1 MAQDY
6 PVDEARPRRRGRKLL
21 IGLFVL
27 LLLLAGLL
35 VVADRVAVG
44 VAERTIA
51 DRVRQEIAKQGAQS
65 AAARGG
71 GGRRSRSSPRC
82 WTAVTSGSPSTLR
95 DVQAPVEGDAV
106 RLPVLDV
113 TARNVRASLDT
124 LRTGQGDVVADTVNG
139 TGTIS
144 YDSLA
149 ELLNRPGLK
158 LGEQNGKLAVT
169 APADI
174 LGQKLTITGT
184 ADVTVAD
191 NGAVALRF
199 NDLDAAG
206 LPNLPLAR
214 AFLSNYAK
222 SISIDVPLPELPFQL
237 AVREVRATAGRA
249 GGHRRR
255 EERADQLRWLRPQ
268 ARWTPNP
275 RQPWRFPDGGRRS
288 GSTVNWLVGSVAM
301 GTHLTKRRAV
311 DLCRVATCLCRP
323 VI

>member
-44 VAERTIA
+44 VAERMIG
-51 DRVRQEIAKQGAQS
+51 DRVQQEVAKQGAQ
-65 AAARGG
+65 AAKPDVEVAGVPFLTQVLD
-71 GGRRSRSSPRC
+71 GRYERISIK
-82 WTAVTSGSPSTLR
+82 LR
-95 DVQAPVEGDAV
+95 DVQAPVEGDTV

-113 TARNVRASLDT
+113 DARNVRASLDT

-144 YDSLA
+144 YESLA
-149 ELLNRPGLK
+149 ALLKRPGLT

-169 APADI
+169 GPADI
-174 LGQKLTITGT
+174 LGQKITISGT

-214 AFLSNYAK
+214 TFLNNFAK
-222 SISIDVPLPELPFQL
+222 SISIDVPLPDLPFQL
-237 AVREVRATAGRA
+237 AVREVRPLPEGLAVTADA
-249 GGHRRR
+249 KNVPINS
-255 EERADQLRWLRPQ
+255 A
-268 ARWTPNP
+268 
-275 RQPWRFPDGGRRS
+275 S
-288 GSTVNWLVGSVAM
+288 
-301 GTHLTKRRAV
+301 
-311 DLCRVATCLCRP
+311 
-323 VI
+323 

>member
-6 PVDEARPRRRGRKLL
+6 PAEGTRPRRRGRKLL

-27 LLLLAGLL
+27 LLLVAGLL

-51 DRVRQEIAKQGAQS
+51 DRVRQEVAKQGAQS
-65 AAARGG
+65 AEPDVEVAGTPFLTQVLD
-71 GGRRSRSSPRC
+71 GRYQRI
-82 WTAVTSGSPSTLR
+82 TINLR
-95 DVQAPVEGDAV
+95 DVQAPVEGDTV

-113 TARNVRASLDT
+113 DARNVRASLDT
-124 LRTGQGDVVADTVNG
+124 LRTGQGDIVADTVNG

-149 ELLNRPGLK
+149 ALLKRPGLT

-169 APADI
+169 APVDI
-174 LGQKLTITGT
+174 LGQKLTVSGT

-214 AFLSNYAK
+214 ALLSNYAK
-222 SISIDVPLPELPFQL
+222 GISIDVPLPDLPFQL
-237 AVREVRATAGRA
+237 AVREVRPLPEGLAVTADAKNVPINSA
-249 GGHRRR
+249 G
-255 EERADQLRWLRPQ
+255 
-268 ARWTPNP
+268 
-275 RQPWRFPDGGRRS
+275 
-288 GSTVNWLVGSVAM
+288 
-301 GTHLTKRRAV
+301 
-311 DLCRVATCLCRP
+311 
-323 VI
+323 

>member
-44 VAERTIA
+44 VAERMIGE
-51 DRVRQEIAKQGAQS
+51 RVQQEVAKQGGQS
-65 AAARGG
+65 TKPDVEVAGVPFLTQVLD
-71 GGRRSRSSPRC
+71 GRYERISIK
-82 WTAVTSGSPSTLR
+82 LR
-95 DVQAPVEGDAV
+95 DVQAPVEGDTV
-106 RLPVLDV
+106 RLPVLNVD
-113 TARNVRASLDT
+113 ARNVRASLDT

-144 YDSLA
+144 YESLTA
-149 ELLNRPGLK
+149 LLKRPGLV

-169 APADI
+169 GPADI
-174 LGQKLTITGT
+174 LGQKITISGT

-214 AFLSNYAK
+214 TFLNNFAK

-237 AVREVRATAGRA
+237 AVREVRPLPEGLAVTADA
-249 GGHRRR
+249 KNV
-255 EERADQLRWLRPQ
+255 PI
-268 ARWTPNP
+268 N
-275 RQPWRFPDGGRRS
+275 
-288 GSTVNWLVGSVAM
+288 SVS
-301 GTHLTKRRAV
+301 
-311 DLCRVATCLCRP
+311 
-323 VI
+323 

>member
-6 PVDEARPRRRGRKLL
+6 PADEARPRRRGRKLL

-27 LLLLAGLL
+27 LLLVAGLL

-44 VAERTIA
+44 VAER
-51 DRVRQEIAKQGAQS
+51 EIAKRVSQEVTKQGAQS
-65 AAARGG
+65 AEPDVEVAGTPFLTQVLD
-71 GGRRSRSSPRC
+71 GRYQKI
-82 WTAVTSGSPSTLR
+82 TINLR
-95 DVQAPVEGDAV
+95 DVQASVEGDAV

-124 LRTGQGDVVADTVNG
+124 LRTGKGDVVADTVNG
-139 TGTIS
+139 AGTIS

-149 ELLNRPGLK
+149 ALLNRPGLT

-169 APADI
+169 APVDI
-174 LGQKLTITGT
+174 LGQKLTVSGT

-214 AFLSNYAK
+214 ALLNNYAK
-222 SISIDVPLPELPFQL
+222 GISIDVPLPDLPFQL
-237 AVREVRATAGRA
+237 AVREVRPLPEGLAVTADAKNVPINSA
-249 GGHRRR
+249 G
-255 EERADQLRWLRPQ
+255 
-268 ARWTPNP
+268 
-275 RQPWRFPDGGRRS
+275 
-288 GSTVNWLVGSVAM
+288 
-301 GTHLTKRRAV
+301 
-311 DLCRVATCLCRP
+311 
-323 VI
+323 